1 MSNET
6 EIHTISLAPSR
17 GMQEKRETKNN
28 FTQLLKNFI
37 KTTVNQRKIS

>member
-1 MSNET
+1 
-6 EIHTISLAPSR
+6 
-17 GMQEKRETKNN
+17 MQEKRETKNN